1 MFYTVIDAQGEPIA
15 QGLTLAEAGRAI
27 LTHDGA
33 QYELRPDADGE
44 GWILWGKSLNGPW
57 TAYVFGS
64 WQADRDAADL
74 WRGRQLLVGSCA
86 FIYSVWAL
94 YGTGE
99 QAVFWG
105 FLVMMVGIPFY
116 TWRQWRNRLQSVT
129 ASD

>member
-1 MFYTVIDAQGEPIA
+1 MDRLGRRLSDIAEFHDQLTFHSIAIHSVQQGPITPMHI
-15 QGLTLAEAGRAI
+15 GLLGTMAGVVPYVLCAAALLHLLA
-27 LTHDGA
+27 T
-33 QYELRPDADGE
+33 RPDGFSARE
-44 GWILWGKSLNGPW
+44 
-57 TAYVFGS
+57 
-64 WQADRDAADL
+64 
-74 WRGRQLLVGSCA
+74 RGRQLLVGSCA

>member
-1 MFYTVIDAQGEPIA
+1 MPYVLCAA
-15 QGLTLAEAGRAI
+15 ALLHLLA
-27 LTHDGA
+27 TKPDGFSVR
-33 QYELRPDADGE
+33 E
-44 GWILWGKSLNGPW
+44 
-57 TAYVFGS
+57 
-64 WQADRDAADL
+64 
-74 WRGRQLLVGSCA
+74 RGRQLLVGSCA